1 MHTQKR
7 LRLLHSI
14 APTPLA
20 TADALL
26 PSAWHCAPR
35 PYTRAHVLPS
45 AWHCAPRP
53 CKRRRLSVFCLSLR
67 TSAHTGAAIRFPAAI
82 PGKSVVLR
90 ANSQLFR
97 IRREEL
103 LFGLC
108 CRRSYGLPRRFAPR
122 NDMLKTATR
131 LRLQGTGA
139 IRAPRQKRGTLH
151 PSPAVRTL
159 TKLVIASQCAHWCGN
174 PFSPQGNLASRYYF
188 GQIRMHFPVFA
199 LGAAFCFVLPQE
211 NGLSRRF
218 APRNDRQKFAG
229 YPRLPG
235 GTAGA
240 LPVCPVLSGPPRL
253 TAAMVPGRLPAVPR
267 YCTNTPQASQPTVGI
282 RRKKTP
288 EQSELCSGAW

>member
-1 MHTQKR
+1 MPRRFAPRNDMQKLAACSHSKDALPGQIPTR
-7 LRLLHSI
+7 LCIHPA
-14 APTPLA
+14 APLCTRRSASVFCIPSRQTPLA

-53 CKRRRLSVFCLSLR
+53 CKRRRLSVFCMSLR

-199 LGAAFCFVLPQE
+199 LGAALCFVLPQE
-211 NGLSRRF
+211 NGLPRRF

-235 GTAGA
+235 V
-240 LPVCPVLSGPPRL
+240 LPEHCRCARCCPACR
-253 TAAMVPGRLPAVPR
+253 A
-267 YCTNTPQASQPTVGI
+267 
-282 RRKKTP
+282 
-288 EQSELCSGAW
+288 